1 LTKQFEIQ
9 LWTPEHDATAFTSS
23 LRSIQKF
30 IQDQAARAMSSK
42 VSTVFVLTEKGD
54 KKVRGYHTLS
64 AISIKFDELP
74 EKMQKKLPRYPQIG
88 ATLLGRLGVDE
99 SFRASLSARGEKP
112 RLGELLLVDAQRKC
126 LNATEIV
133 ASAVMVID
141 VEEPMQDETLAG
153 ARDPMGF
160 YTQYGFTPFPR
171 SPRRLFKRV
180 TMIEKELNL

>member
-1 LTKQFEIQ
+1 MSAQFEIQ
-9 LWTPEHDATAFTSS
+9 LWTPEHDTTTFTSS
-23 LRSIQKF
+23 LGSIQKF

-42 VSTVFVLTEKGD
+42 VSTVFILTETGD
-54 KKVRGYHTLS
+54 NKVRGYYTLS
-64 AISIKFDELP
+64 AMSIKFDELP
-74 EKMQKKLPRYPQIG
+74 EKMQRKLPRYPQVG

-99 SFRASLSARGEKP
+99 TFRAALSANGEKP

-133 ASAVMVID
+133 ASAVMIID
-141 VEEPMQDETLAG
+141 VDEPTQDEISAG

-160 YTQYGFTPFPR
+160 YTQYGFTPFPK

-180 TMIEKELNL
+180 TMIEKELNP